1 MGTFIND
8 FKSFGRTLLFTLLA
22 GGGVMSAVKSLDYGV
37 SAGSGMYIIA
47 GILCLVLVGYSGYSF
62 FKKHFM

>member
-8 FKSFGRTLLFTLLA
+8 FKSFGRAFLFLLLA

-37 SAGSGMYIIA
+37 SAGSGMYIIV
-47 GILCLVLVGYSGYSF
+47 GILCLILVGYSGYSF